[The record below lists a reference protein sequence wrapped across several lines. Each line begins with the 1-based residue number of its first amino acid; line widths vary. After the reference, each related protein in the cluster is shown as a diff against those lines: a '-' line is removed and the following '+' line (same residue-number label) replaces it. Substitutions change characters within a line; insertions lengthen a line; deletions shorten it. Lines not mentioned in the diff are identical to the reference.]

1 MACSRVIRDRTSGL
15 GTGDTNVTNQT
26 SQVRKHVVIK
36 KITLSE
42 TAPEDPRFT
51 NHHWLSLVEMPTTE
65 TNWYKYRL
73 ILNQEICGVRAG
85 PTVLRIDGSEP
96 DEIASWI
103 DLIESRV
110 APSVLQEHF
119 KILLDLETDGGPE
132 YGIDSVLF
140 DTLSSEIENTR

>member
-1 MACSRVIRDRTSGL
+1 MSKQASE
-15 GTGDTNVTNQT
+15 
-26 SQVRKHVVIK
+26 VRNHLVIK

-73 ILNQEICGVRAG
+73 ILNEEICGVRAG
-85 PTVLRIDGSEP
+85 PAVLRIDGSAP
-96 DEIASWI
+96 DEIASWM

-110 APSVLQEHF
+110 APAVLQQHF

-140 DTLSSEIENTR
+140 DTLSSEIEAQS